1 MPVAELSPDPGQS
14 GDAVGVARDEAITK
28 PQSPLL
34 MTTVNIDAAIKCKTN
49 RRRQKRNQE
58 PKSF

>member
-14 GDAVGVARDEAITK
+14 GDAVGVARDEAVAK

-34 MTTVNIDAAIKCKTN
+34 MTTVNVDAAINKMQN
-49 RRRQKRNQE
+49 
-58 PKSF
+58 

>member
-34 MTTVNIDAAIKCKTN
+34 MTTVNVDAACKM
-49 RRRQKRNQE
+49 
-58 PKSF
+58 

>member
-14 GDAVGVARDEAITK
+14 GDAVGMARDEAITK

-34 MTTVNIDAAIKCKTN
+34 MTTVNVDAATIRYETKL
-49 RRRQKRNQE
+49 
-58 PKSF
+58 SFHVTLSS